1 MRGYKW
7 LRDGGRSMFTGF
19 WWPLPRPDQPGEW
32 VQVSGELALCR
43 NGFHACRLGQLSHWL
58 GQQLWV
64 LDLGGQVAEFD
75 GVMVAQRARLVE
87 MVGSWNETSRRD
99 FVMDC
104 AKRVGDLTA
113 GGQELSDVRD
123 CADQGNAPAAAYITA
138 VLAGE
143 AVASGARS
151 GPDYDRGFLVER
163 TRQSQWFAEHLG
175 LA

>member
-123 CADQGNAPAAAYITA
+123 CADKGNAPAAAYITA

-143 AVASGARS
+143 AVAGGARS
-151 GPDYDRGFLVER
+151 GPDYDRGFLMER